1 MPTKESLKLVIERK
15 KLSIERNYQRL
26 YKTEDPI
33 EQDKILDIIHL
44 QQEWLNE
51 FDNPGCN

>member
-1 MPTKESLKLVIERK
+1 MPTKEDMKRA
-15 KLSIERNYQRL
+15 IERNYRRL
-26 YKTEDPI
+26 YRTEDPV

>member
-1 MPTKESLKLVIERK
+1 MPTKESLKLA
-15 KLSIERNYQRL
+15 IERNYQLL

-33 EQDKILDIIHL
+33 EQDKILDIIHI

-51 FDNPGCN
+51 FDNPGRN